1 MDITN
6 NIYMKPLLN
15 EEKLKKDMEFWNIP
29 GLSVGVIKDGEIIFE
44 NGYGLRNIASHLP
57 MTYDTLGGIASCSKS
72 FTSAIIAT
80 LVDEGKLGFDTPVI
94 DYIPD
99 FSLFDKTQVPLP

>member
-57 MTYDTLGGIASCSKS
+57 MTYDTLGGSHPARSPLHQLLSQHLSMKGN
-72 FTSAIIAT
+72 
-80 LVDEGKLGFDTPVI
+80 LVLTH
-94 DYIPD
+94 
-99 FSLFDKTQVPLP
+99 L